1 MGVTQVTGAAD
12 TLTPHRDKDVASSNL
27 NKEVKMSVV
36 INTNSSAI
44 AASNN
49 LASSNA
55 MLQRSLNRLSSGS
68 KITQPSDDAGGLAV
82 SMKLSATIKRTAAVN
97 TNIQNAQSFLQT
109 QDGALATVSKVLDRM
124 SELKVLSEDVTKNTA
139 DKDNYNTEFVQ
150 LQKELSAL
158 TGETFN
164 GVSLFTASGTNL
176 AVATTESGAGSVNVA
191 QHDLATALG
200 TDLLDGGVSLGHA
213 NVTVDSIKTAI
224 ESVATLRAENGAAA
238 NRLTFASDM
247 LTINKANLEA
257 ANSRIIDVDV
267 AEESTQLAKY
277 NVLVQ
282 AGSSMLQQ
290 ANSSSQVALKLL
302 G

>member
-1 MGVTQVTGAAD
+1 
-12 TLTPHRDKDVASSNL
+12 
-27 NKEVKMSVV
+27 MSVV

-68 KITQPSDDAGGLAV
+68 AITQPSDDAGGLAV
-82 SMKLSATIKRTAAVN
+82 SMKLTATIKRTAAVN

-124 SELKVLSEDVTKNTA
+124 SELKVLSEDVTKNAA
-139 DKDNYNTEFVQ
+139 DKGNYNTEFEQ
-150 LQKELSAL
+150 LQKQLSAL
-158 TGETFN
+158 ADETFN
-164 GVSLFTASGTNL
+164 GVSLFKTGGDSL
-176 AVATTESGAGSVNVA
+176 SVATTESGSGSVSVE
-191 QHDLATALG
+191 QPDLEATV
-200 TDLLDGGVSLGHA
+200 TTNLLDGGVSLGHSSLDLD
-213 NVTVDSIKTAI
+213 TIKTAI
-224 ESVATLRAENGAAA
+224 ESVATLRAKNGAAS
-238 NRLTFASDM
+238 NRLSFASDM
-247 LTINKANLEA
+247 LTVNKANLEA

-290 ANSSSQVALKLL
+290 ANSSTQVALKLL